1 MMKNFAYL
9 AKLYLPAKLKRKLGK
24 IKRRSLGFFLTGN
37 NVECPI
43 CGKTFKKFLP
53 AGLEKRDNA
62 VCPGCDSFERHRLLW
77 LYMKD
82 KINSS
87 DKEIRLLHFAPEQ
100 SLKGKFSKLNNVRY
114 VTTDLQESHVSLNS
128 DIQNLPFKDNLFD
141 IVICSHVLEH
151 IPNDQKGMME
161 IFPVLKKDGWAI
173 LQVPLNEDLEVTYE
187 DPSIT
192 SPLERLKHFG
202 QEDHVRIYG
211 RDYYK
216 RLEQA
221 GFDVKKDNFAKTLP
235 KDNIRRYGLMEH
247 EIINYVTKQH

>member
-24 IKRRSLGFFLTGN
+24 IKRRFLGIILSGN

-53 AGLEKRDNA
+53 AGVEKRDNA

-77 LYMKD
+77 LYMQSKL
-82 KINSS
+82 SYS
-87 DKEIRLLHFAPEQ
+87 DKGIRLLHFAPEDC
-100 SLKGKFSKLNNVRY
+100 LKEKFSKLNNIKY
-114 VTTDLQESHVSLNS
+114 ITTDLQESRVSLNS
-128 DIQNLPFKDNLFD
+128 DVQKLPFKDNLFD

-151 IPNDQKGMME
+151 VPDDKKGMQE
-161 IFPVLKKDGWAI
+161 ILRVLKKNGWAI
-173 LQVPLNEDLEVTYE
+173 LQVPLNVNLEVTYE
-187 DPSIT
+187 DPSII

-216 RLEQA
+216 RLENA
-221 GFDVKKDNFAKTLP
+221 GFLIRRDNFAQTFP
-235 KDNIRRYGLMEH
+235 KDKLRRYGLMEN
-247 EIINYVTKQH
+247 EIICLVTKPN